1 MARNVRVVTGPR
13 PTGEIERAQEFADAL
28 MARSLRPRGPEQR
41 GPVQV
46 TMSPWEGVAQLG
58 EAAIAASSQKYA
70 RKLAEAEQE
79 RVRAANDKLVGQL
92 GGYKDAPRRIEDRAP
107 MAGFGQPTGAPIDLP
122 EDMRVPTDKAA
133 KLAAAIAGMDPGT
146 ANAALSGVSLQ
157 RLLAEPKTE
166 RVDVGDAF
174 LVLQDGVEVGRIPK
188 GATPDA
194 QMREA
199 GSDRRWGTPSA
210 NAQLSEQGAM
220 YRHGTPSGS
229 AQLGAQVSMRGQ
241 DIGAE
246 TARAGQ
252 YATADREA
260 AKMQM
265 AEQEKARA
273 KAEVWNTYETARN
286 GLMAGLAGA
295 QTDPITGRLPAATAA
310 QQVAEGSVAAM
321 APVLKQLFR
330 VAGEGVFTDRDQ
342 QLLIDMVPKRTDLPA
357 AREQKMANIDAI
369 VRAKLGMPAEGAA
382 PGGGRGGVPTFA
394 TEAEAEAAGIPTGT
408 RVVIGGVPGT
418 WQ

>member
-70 RKLAEAEQE
+70 RKLAEADQE
-79 RVRAANDKLVGQL
+79 RLRAANEQLVGQL

-107 MAGFGQPTGAPIDLP
+107 MANFGQPTGAPIDLP
-122 EDMRVPTDKAA
+122 EDMRVPTDKAE

-146 ANAALSGVSLQ
+146 ANAALSGVALQQSL
-157 RLLAEPKTE
+157 ATPKYE
-166 RVDVGDAF
+166 RVDLGDSI
-174 LVLQDGVEVGRIPK
+174 GVVDEAGNIVSRIPK

-199 GSDRRWGTPSA
+199 GADRRWGTPSA
-210 NAQLSEQGAM
+210 NAKLSEQGAM

-369 VRAKLGMPAEGAA
+369 VRAKLGMPPAA
-382 PGGGRGGVPTFA
+382 P
-394 TEAEAEAAGIPTGT
+394 AAPQAPPVADEDSALIEQYLY
-408 RVVIGGVPGT
+408 RK
-418 WQ
+418 

>member
-13 PTGEIERAQEFADAL
+13 ATGQVERAQEMADAL
-28 MARSLRPRGPEQR
+28 AARSLRSRNPEQPW
-41 GPVQV
+41 PVA
-46 TMSPWEGVAQLG
+46 TAMSPWEGVAQLG
-58 EAAIAASSQKYA
+58 EALVGAKSQQYA
-70 RKLAEAEQE
+70 RRLAEAQE
-79 RVRAANDKLVGQL
+79 AGQRAANERMIRDL
-92 GGYKDAPRRIEDRAP
+92 
-107 MAGFGQPTGAPIDLP
+107 AGERTPTRLTEQGAPIPNSFRPP
-122 EDMRVPTDKAA
+122 EDLDTGQPMLISDKAER
-133 KLAAAIAGMDPGT
+133 LAAAMQGMDPAQ
-146 ANAALSGVSLQ
+146 ANQVLSGAVLSRELVAP
-157 RLLAEPKTE
+157 RVE
-166 RVDVGDAF
+166 RVDLGDSI
-174 LVLQDGVEVGRIPK
+174 GVFDESGRVVARIPK

-199 GSDRRWGTPSA
+199 GADRRWGTPSA

-342 QLLIDMVPKRTDLPA
+342 QLLIDMVPKRTDLPE

-369 VRAKLGMPAEGAA
+369 VRAKLGMPPAA
-382 PGGGRGGVPTFA
+382 P
-394 TEAEAEAAGIPTGT
+394 AAPQAPPVADEDSALIEQYLY
-408 RVVIGGVPGT
+408 RK
-418 WQ
+418 